1 MSEGVLYGEDS
12 FELCIA
18 RDVVIY
24 EFYCIFHITVARG
37 LSEGVVQGKDSFARD
52 LTSYFCRK
60 KIQITVTRGVRR
72 CSARGKFFR
81 AAYRAKYGIFFL
93 IFFTKTSITVT
104 RFE

>member
-1 MSEGVLYGEDS
+1 VSEGVLYGEDS

-24 EFYCIFHITVARG
+24 KFYFIFHITVARG

-60 KIQITVTRGVRR
+60 KIQITVT
-72 CSARGKFFR
+72 
-81 AAYRAKYGIFFL
+81 
-93 IFFTKTSITVT
+93 
-104 RFE
+104 